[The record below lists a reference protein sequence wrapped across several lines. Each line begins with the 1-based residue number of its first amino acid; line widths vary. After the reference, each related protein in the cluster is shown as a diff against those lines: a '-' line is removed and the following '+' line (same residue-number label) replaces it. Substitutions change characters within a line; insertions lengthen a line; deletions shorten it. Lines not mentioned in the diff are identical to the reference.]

1 VTEGRCASLA
11 PPGVAD
17 REGRSEKEIDANCSY
32 RRRLSSVRVIYSDQ
46 EPIFDSPSIFLAGPT
61 PRTDQVISW
70 RKQALRILQE
80 RGFPGAVLIPERRDW
95 VSSFDYIDQVE
106 WEFTCLEAAT
116 VIAFWIPRDL
126 VSLPGFTTNVEFG
139 RYVGSGKLV
148 YGRPDSAPK
157 NRYLDWLCRKLTNES
172 PCRTLED
179 TLCAAVARAFQL
191 VDGEAAP
198 VEVKPK
204 EIIR

>member
-1 VTEGRCASLA
+1 MNPL
-11 PPGVAD
+11 
-17 REGRSEKEIDANCSY
+17 
-32 RRRLSSVRVIYSDQ
+32 YSDQ
-46 EPIFDSPSIFLAGPT
+46 EPIFDPPSIFLAGPT
-61 PRTDQVISW
+61 PRTDQVVSW
-70 RKQALRILQE
+70 RRQALQILRQI
-80 RGFPGAVLIPERRDW
+80 GFSGAVLIPERRDW

-148 YGRPDSAPK
+148 YGRPASAPK
-157 NRYLDWLCRKLTNES
+157 NRYLDWLYHKLTGES
-172 PCRTLED
+172 PCETLD
-179 TLCAAVARAFQL
+179 GALRAAVARAFQ
-191 VDGEAAP
+191 AAP
-198 VEVKPK
+198 GKTIPGAARLK